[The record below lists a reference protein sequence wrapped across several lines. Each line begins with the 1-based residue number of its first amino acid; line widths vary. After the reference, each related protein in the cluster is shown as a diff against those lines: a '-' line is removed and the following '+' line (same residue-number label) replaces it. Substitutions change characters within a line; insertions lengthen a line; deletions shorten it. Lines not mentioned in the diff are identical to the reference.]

1 LEAAN
6 KSSIG
11 LRPNF
16 HADELFPLGGAEMTA
31 EIKVR
36 FYKKKFFFNLRK
48 VKIGQ
53 GSYRLES
60 FHFLF
65 FVSAA

>member
-16 HADELFPLGGAEMTA
+16 HADELFPLGGAEMAA

-36 FYKKKFFFNLRK
+36 FYKKIFYLRK